1 LIPGGLAVISQHL
14 QTTQLK
20 LVVHLNLIDIREA
33 GLMRTSA
40 ENLKGANAPVLE
52 DVARLELRNGQCGSA
67 APGPGLVD
75 IKNMFLKRTALG
87 RKRSRASRACNSAAT
102 RHVSSNVL
110 FDSDSLVVV
119 RFLSARLW

>member
-1 LIPGGLAVISQHL
+1 
-14 QTTQLK
+14 
-20 LVVHLNLIDIREA
+20 
-33 GLMRTSA
+33 MRTSA

-102 RHVSSNVL
+102 CHVFSNVL